1 MVKVFLIRSITLL
14 VGWSLLAA
22 PFDLDALEVTGA
34 PVPILDRLQGASGFG
49 SSPFSVSA
57 DGSLA
62 YLRGDGG
69 SGVPESTLVWVD
81 RQGGEEPLAGPVD
94 AHAELN
100 LSPDGTQVAVAVESS
115 VNRDLWVYDLARGA
129 RERLTLDPAVDSTPV
144 WSPDGERVAFLSQR
158 ERGHPRRSPDRLHA
172 QAAHDP
178 QRHAAYQHSLA

>member
-1 MVKVFLIRSITLL
+1 MRRCRFSTACRVR
-14 VGWSLLAA
+14 VGSARAPSACLRTGRWRIFAA
-22 PFDLDALEVTGA
+22 TGA
-34 PVPILDRLQGASGFG
+34 RAP
-49 SSPFSVSA
+49 
-57 DGSLA
+57 
-62 YLRGDGG
+62 
-69 SGVPESTLVWVD
+69 PESTLVWVD